1 MTRVNDCLPMFETK
15 AIAFILVA
23 AIQAGCSLPEPDG
36 TEAALAARAESLQ
49 PLTPSEGRDIKSV
62 SRNALLLSP
71 VVREAASVI
80 RVSADEV
87 RIQRAA
93 IFPSLSLSV
102 GGGIGDAGQG
112 DTTIALT
119 GRQLVAGFGQTERQ
133 VTAADIELQMNYVT
147 FQQSVDEAM
156 AEMLE
161 TYDEVRTHVRVLEVW
176 RQQLSAL
183 RELQTLIVRRHE
195 IGAAPISDVLET
207 RKRLQAAEFLV
218 LDTELALAEA
228 RERLTQLSGQ
238 PRGGEI
244 PVLGR
249 ETCASETS
257 TDALLLAQLNLVKSQ
272 IELEIAE
279 NARVPSTFIEPIVRN
294 EVGTSSLGFGL
305 NLGINS
311 DLLQGGALSAA
322 VNAARNTLEAAAANV
337 EIVRRDDTIESG
349 RLQREMAAAQQRTG
363 MLDRQ
368 ISLLAQTRALYR
380 DQYFDLGTRELSELL
395 DNEEEYY
402 SRKAE
407 LIEVDSEMA
416 NNRVTCAILE
426 RSLRPAVGINDAS
439 IYGYPLTKTVFL

>member
-15 AIAFILVA
+15 VIALILVA

-36 TEAALAARAESLQ
+36 TEAALAARAESLK
-49 PLTPSEGRDIKSV
+49 PLTPSEGRDIKSG

-71 VVREAASVI
+71 VVREAASSI

-119 GRQLVAGFGQTERQ
+119 GRQLVADFGQIERQ

-238 PRGGEI
+238 SRGGEI
-244 PVLGR
+244 PVLGS
-249 ETCASETS
+249 ETCASDTS
-257 TDALLLAQLNLVKSQ
+257 TDALLLAQLNLAKSQ

-279 NARVPSTFIEPIVRN
+279 NARVPSAYIEPIVRN
-294 EVGTSSLGFGL
+294 EVGTSNLGFGL

-337 EIVRRDDTIESG
+337 EIIRRDDTIESG
-349 RLQREMAAAQQRTG
+349 RLQREMAAAQQRMG

-380 DQYFDLGTRELSELL
+380 DQYFDLGTREISELL

-416 NNRVTCAILE
+416 NSRVTCAILE
-426 RSLRPAVGINDAS
+426 RSLRPAVGVNDTS
-439 IYGYPLTKTVFL
+439 IYGYPLTETVF